1 MTTPNSPA
9 DPLPGAAIESELAL
23 LEQKLGLLLAHT
35 KALRAANDTLRRD
48 LAAAELRNQT
58 LSERVA
64 EAKRR
69 LDALLT
75 RLPET
80 AQ

>member
-1 MTTPNSPA
+1 MSTPTPTAEST
-9 DPLPGAAIESELAL
+9 PGAAIEPELAT
-23 LEQKLGLLLAHT
+23 LEQKLGLLIAHT

-48 LAAAELRNQT
+48 LAVAAARNQT

-69 LDALLT
+69 LDALLA
-75 RLPET
+75 RLPEP
-80 AQ
+80 AE